1 MTPTNPTD
9 AQMKLDDFKAEW
21 RKDMSEREIE
31 ALAGRMRANP
41 EIKAPCQG
49 YPGGIPWETHMRA
62 YEVYCAKYRGQVAL
76 VDLFGRGCRG
86 GFAVKELDAFIP
98 GWRDELSLIATLNAR
113 IQATEARAQG
123 LVEALEPFEKAL
135 GKRQLLCKD
144 DESVTWSAITVGDL
158 RKARQALATWR
169 RT

>member
-1 MTPTNPTD
+1 MTD
-9 AQMKLDDFKAEW
+9 AQMKLADVTQADREAAADFFEC
-21 RKDMSEREIE
+21 STF
-31 ALAGRMRANP
+31 AGR
-41 EIKAPCQG
+41 
-49 YPGGIPWETHMRA
+49 
-62 YEVYCAKYRGQVAL
+62 
-76 VDLFGRGCRG
+76 
-86 GFAVKELDAFIP
+86 DAFLR
-98 GWRDELSLIATLNAR
+98 GDEDSSDVVQAFAKHR
-113 IQATEARAQG
+113 QATEARAQG

>member
-1 MTPTNPTD
+1 MTHNPTPTD
-9 AQMKLDDFKAEW
+9 AQMKLA
-21 RKDMSEREIE
+21 RE
-31 ALAGRMRANP
+31 ALAQAATELAPPSSSMRMNDFTDKAAQISARA
-41 EIKAPCQG
+41 IVLA
-49 YPGGIPWETHMRA
+49 
-62 YEVYCAKYRGQVAL
+62 
-76 VDLFGRGCRG
+76 
-86 GFAVKELDAFIP
+86 
-98 GWRDELSLIATLNAR
+98 

-135 GKRQLLCKD
+135 GKRQLRYKE

>member
-1 MTPTNPTD
+1 MQTCETCRFLEPDNRPDYADVTFAEDHSSQAMTMEPDTWNALNELFVSLPAIFD
-9 AQMKLDDFKAEW
+9 A
-21 RKDMSEREIE
+21 
-31 ALAGRMRANP
+31 
-41 EIKAPCQG
+41 
-49 YPGGIPWETHMRA
+49 
-62 YEVYCAKYRGQVAL
+62 
-76 VDLFGRGCRG
+76 
-86 GFAVKELDAFIP
+86 
-98 GWRDELSLIATLNAR
+98 

>member
-1 MTPTNPTD
+1 MTPTNPTEV
-9 AQMKLDDFKAEW
+9 QMKLARECQKKAYKMAVDDVTTF
-21 RKDMSEREIE
+21 RDYGVQS
-31 ALAGRMRANP
+31 ALLA
-41 EIKAPCQG
+41 
-49 YPGGIPWETHMRA
+49 
-62 YEVYCAKYRGQVAL
+62 
-76 VDLFGRGCRG
+76 
-86 GFAVKELDAFIP
+86 
-98 GWRDELSLIATLNAR
+98 

-123 LVEALEPFEKAL
+123 LVDALEPFEKAL

>member
-1 MTPTNPTD
+1 MTPTNQTD
-9 AQMKLDDFKAEW
+9 AQMKLADVTDE
-21 RKDMSEREIE
+21 DREAAHE
-31 ALAGRMRANP
+31 FHREMFRRLMDN
-41 EIKAPCQG
+41 
-49 YPGGIPWETHMRA
+49 
-62 YEVYCAKYRGQVAL
+62 
-76 VDLFGRGCRG
+76 
-86 GFAVKELDAFIP
+86 
-98 GWRDELSLIATLNAR
+98 ELSKTLGEEEGDAR
-113 IQATEARAQG
+113 PIYQAFARHRRATEARAQG

>member
-1 MTPTNPTD
+1 MTTTPTD
-9 AQMKLDDFKAEW
+9 AQMKLARECAAHGFP
-21 RKDMSEREIE
+21 KDTPYYKNCMAGNYDEFGIVQ
-31 ALAGRMRANP
+31 APLLA
-41 EIKAPCQG
+41 
-49 YPGGIPWETHMRA
+49 
-62 YEVYCAKYRGQVAL
+62 
-76 VDLFGRGCRG
+76 
-86 GFAVKELDAFIP
+86 
-98 GWRDELSLIATLNAR
+98 